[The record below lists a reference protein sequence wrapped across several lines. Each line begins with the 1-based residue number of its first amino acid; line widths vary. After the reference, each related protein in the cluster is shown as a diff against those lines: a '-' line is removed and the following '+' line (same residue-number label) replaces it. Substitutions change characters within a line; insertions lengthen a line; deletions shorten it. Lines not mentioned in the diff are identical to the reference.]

1 MNTNIEIIANW
12 QFDPVLMGLLLTA
25 IISYFLAIGPLR
37 THINR
42 TAKFPKAKAGI
53 FVLAIIVSYLIE
65 GSPLHDIAER
75 YLFSIH
81 MSQHLFL
88 TYFAAPLFI
97 LAMPNW
103 LLEPMLL
110 NNYTKHLT
118 KLLTNPIVAALIY
131 TLFLSIW
138 HFPVIY
144 DAGLR
149 NSSLHHSQ
157 HFLFL
162 IVSFIFWWPVMH
174 NLADLP
180 KLHPLLKIVY
190 LFVSSTLLQI
200 PLFAMI
206 TFADKAF
213 YPSYENA
220 PRIFFNSAL
229 EDQRVGGVIMKIL
242 AMLFYILP
250 MTIIFFKWYQK
261 EHNAKH
267 TQDSQ
272 TFSASD

>member
-1 MNTNIEIIANW
+1 MNKDIQIIANW
-12 QFDPVLMGLLLTA
+12 QFDPVLIGLLLTA
-25 IISYFLAIGPLR
+25 CISYFLAIAPLR
-37 THINR
+37 KHIN
-42 TAKFPKAKAGI
+42 TKAEFPKKQAGFFI
-53 FVLAIIVSYLIE
+53 LAVIVSYLIE

-75 YLFSIH
+75 YLFSVH
-81 MSQHLFL
+81 MSQHLLL

-110 NNYTKHLT
+110 NNWTKHST
-118 KLLTNPIVAALIY
+118 KLLSKPIVAALIY

-138 HFPVIY
+138 HFPAIY

-149 NSSLHHSQ
+149 NSTLHHSQ

-174 NLADLP
+174 SLPDLP

-190 LFVSSTLLQI
+190 LFISSTLLQI
-200 PLFAMI
+200 PLFGMI

-220 PRIFFNSAL
+220 PRIFFSSAL
-229 EDQRVGGVIMKIL
+229 EDQRVGGVIMKVL

-250 MTIIFFKWYQK
+250 MTIIFFRWYQS
-261 EHNAKH
+261 EHNP
-267 TQDSQ
+267 QYNDSQ
-272 TFSASD
+272 ELAASD

>member
-1 MNTNIEIIANW
+1 MNNNVEIIANW
-12 QFDPVLMGLLLTA
+12 QFDPVLIGLMLA
-25 IISYFLAIGPLR
+25 ASISYFLAIGPLR
-37 THINR
+37 AHINKN
-42 TAKFPKAKAGI
+42 AKFPKAKAGI
-53 FVLAIIVSYLIE
+53 FVLALIVSYLIE

-81 MSQHLFL
+81 MSQHLLL

-97 LAMPNW
+97 LAMPEW
-103 LLEPMLL
+103 LLEPILL
-110 NNYTKHLT
+110 NKLTKHST
-118 KLLTNPIVAALIY
+118 KLLSKPVVAALIY

-138 HFPVIY
+138 HFPAIY

-149 NSSLHHSQ
+149 NSTLHHIQ

-174 NLADLP
+174 NMPTLP

-190 LFVSSTLLQI
+190 LFISSTLLQI
-200 PLFAMI
+200 PLFGII

-213 YPSYENA
+213 YPSYQSA
-220 PRIFFNSAL
+220 PRIFFSSAL
-229 EDQRVGGVIMKIL
+229 EDQRVGGVVMKVL

-250 MTIIFFKWYQK
+250 MTIIFFRWYQS
-261 EHNAKH
+261 EHAPKTNSKNAL
-267 TQDSQ
+267 
-272 TFSASD
+272 ASD

>member
-1 MNTNIEIIANW
+1 MNNDIQIIANW
-12 QFDPVLMGLLLTA
+12 QFDPVLIGLLLAAT
-25 IISYFLAIGPLR
+25 ISYFLAIGPLR
-37 THINR
+37 SHINKN
-42 TAKFPKAKAGI
+42 AKFPKAKAGI
-53 FVLAIIVSYLIE
+53 FVLALIVSYLIE

-75 YLFSIH
+75 YLFSVH
-81 MSQHLFL
+81 MAQHLLL

-97 LAMPNW
+97 LAMPEW
-103 LLEPMLL
+103 LLEPILL
-110 NNYTKHLT
+110 NSWTKPITSFLS
-118 KLLTNPIVAALIY
+118 KPIVAALVY

-138 HFPVIY
+138 HFPAIY

-157 HFLFL
+157 HFIFL
-162 IVSFIFWWPVMH
+162 LVSFIFWWPVMH

-190 LFVSSTLLQI
+190 LFIASTLLQI
-200 PLFAMI
+200 PLFGMI

-213 YPSYENA
+213 YPSYVNA

-229 EDQRVGGVIMKIL
+229 EDQRVGGVIMKVL

-250 MTIIFFKWYQK
+250 MTIIFFRWYQD
-261 EHNAKH
+261 EHNPK
-267 TQDSQ
+267 QDKQ
-272 TFSASD
+272 ANLASD